1 MSAAAL
7 PAITAGL
14 RPELF
19 GEAAARSLSRTLLV
33 AVLSAL
39 VIVGFGFRVTGLSAE
54 GLSEDELNKLNAV
67 SDYRAHGLTAANGE
81 HPLLMKALLT
91 VSVIG
96 AEKWNATLLVA
107 THPELN
113 LPIETS
119 LRLPNALFGALTVV
133 LIFLVAS
140 ELFGLEAALIAAA
153 LWAFDPLAI
162 GFNRIAKEDTFLV
175 FFFLLANVFWLRGQR
190 VAESQPQRRPE
201 PFYWATA
208 AAFGAMLA
216 SKYLPQMIAISVAYN
231 YAFQRIPTT
240 RWQIGKKR
248 FLKFFLVMG
257 AVFLV
262 CNPSILL
269 PGSWRA
275 IFNFTSSRMIGHDS
289 YEFIGRLYPHRYT
302 DWLRGEPWYFYLVL
316 MGVKLPVLTL
326 LGSLSGFILLFRK
339 KIGDGR
345 YFLIFW
351 LFFWGITFMFAG
363 GKFTRYFTAILPA
376 VIMAAALGV
385 QSAAGG
391 FGRICARVFDSPGAG
406 VYARAAL
413 ASLVIVSALWSSAT
427 AMPHYRLY
435 MNVLGGSARAGQY
448 FPQDEFYDAYIQDAM
463 SEIAKHASPG
473 TRVASELPTVAAYYA
488 QRVGRADL
496 VCVELS
502 DTAELEKLT
511 PGDFVIDGRGR
522 TYFSNQSMLLRL
534 RQASRPAF
542 SIAVGTTPAADVY
555 VLDRKSLTA
564 LRGDNV
570 SEARPRGPQT
580 GSPAGVGRLRRA
592 RCETCPY

>member
-19 GEAAARSLSRTLLV
+19 GQAGARSLSRTLLV
-33 AVLSAL
+33 AILTVL
-39 VIVGFGFRVTGLSAE
+39 VIVGFGFRTSGLSTE

-81 HPLLMKALLT
+81 HPLLMKAMLT

-96 AEKWNATLLVA
+96 AERWNATSLVA
-107 THPELN
+107 SHPELN
-113 LPIETS
+113 VPLETS
-119 LRLPNALFGALTVV
+119 LRLPNVLFGALTVV
-133 LIFLVAS
+133 LIFLVAA
-140 ELFGLEAALIAAA
+140 ELFGLEAGIIAAA

-162 GFNRIAKEDTFLV
+162 GFNRIAKEDTLLI

-190 VAESQPQRRPE
+190 VAEGQPQRRPE

-216 SKYLPQMIAISVAYN
+216 SKYVAQMMAISVAYN

-240 RWQIGKKR
+240 RWQIGKVR
-248 FLKFFLVMG
+248 FIKFFLVIG
-257 AVFLV
+257 AVFLI

-275 IFNFTSSRMIGHDS
+275 ILNFTSYRMVGHDS
-289 YEFIGRLYPHRYT
+289 YEFMGRLYPHKFT
-302 DWLRGEPWYFYLVL
+302 DWLKGEPWYFYLVL
-316 MGVKLPVLTL
+316 MAVKLPVLTL
-326 LGSLSGFILLFRK
+326 LGSLAGFILLFRK
-339 KIGDGR
+339 KLGDGR

-351 LFFWGITFMFAG
+351 LFFWGITFTFAG
-363 GKFTRYFTAILPA
+363 GKFTRYFTAVLPA

-385 QSAAGG
+385 QWAAGG
-391 FGRICARVFDSPGAG
+391 FGRICARVFNNAGAG
-406 VYARAAL
+406 LYARAAL
-413 ASLVIVSALWSSAT
+413 ASLVIVSAVWSSAS

-435 MNVLGGSARAGQY
+435 MNLLGGSAHAGQY
-448 FPQDEFYDAYIQDAM
+448 FPQDEFYEAYMQDAL
-463 SEIAKHASPG
+463 SEIAKRAAPG
-473 TRVASELPTVAAYYA
+473 SRVASEVPTVAAFYA
-488 QRVGRADL
+488 QRANRADL

-502 DTAELEKLT
+502 DPAELGKLA
-511 PGDFVIDGRGR
+511 PGDFIVDGRGR
-522 TYFSNQSMLLRL
+522 TYFSNQAILLRL

-542 SIAVGTTPAADVY
+542 SVAVGITPAADVY
-555 VLDRKSLTA
+555 VLDQKSLGA
-564 LRGDNV
+564 LRG
-570 SEARPRGPQT
+570 ER
-580 GSPAGVGRLRRA
+580 
-592 RCETCPY
+592 

>member
-1 MSAAAL
+1 LSAAAL

-19 GEAAARSLSRTLLV
+19 GEAGARSLSRTLLV
-33 AVLSAL
+33 AVLSVL
-39 VIVGFGFRVTGLSAE
+39 VIVGFGFRTNGLSTE

-81 HPLLMKALLT
+81 HPLLMKAMLT
-91 VSVIG
+91 ISVIG
-96 AEKWNATLLVA
+96 AEKWNATSLVA
-107 THPELN
+107 GHPELN
-113 LPIETS
+113 LPVETS

-162 GFNRIAKEDTFLV
+162 GFNRIAKEDTLLV

-190 VAESQPQRRPE
+190 IAEGQPQRRPE

-216 SKYLPQMIAISVAYN
+216 SKYVAQMIAISVAYN

-240 RWQIGKKR
+240 RWQIGKIR
-248 FLKFFLVMG
+248 FIKFFLVMG

-275 IFNFTSSRMIGHDS
+275 ILNFTSSRTIGHDS
-289 YEFIGRLYPHRYT
+289 YEFLGRLYPHRYT

-316 MGVKLPVLTL
+316 MGVKLPLLTL
-326 LGSLSGFILLFRK
+326 LGSLTGFILLFRK

-351 LFFWGITFMFAG
+351 LFFWGITFTFAG
-363 GKFTRYFTAILPA
+363 GKFTRYFTAVLPA

-385 QSAAGG
+385 QWAARWL
-391 FGRICARVFDSPGAG
+391 GRISARVFDSPGAG
-406 VYARAAL
+406 IYARAAL
-413 ASLVIVSALWSSAT
+413 ASLVIASALWSSAT

-435 MNVLGGSARAGQY
+435 MNLLGGAAHAGEY
-448 FPQDEFYDAYIQDAM
+448 FPQDEFYDAYMQDALT
-463 SEIAKHASPG
+463 EIAKRASQG
-473 TRVASELPTVAAYYA
+473 ARVASELPTVAAYYA
-488 QRVGRADL
+488 QRVNRADL

-502 DTAELEKLT
+502 DPAELGKLT

-522 TYFSNQSMLLRL
+522 TYLSNQAMLLRL

-542 SIAVGTTPAADVY
+542 SLAVGATPAADVY
-555 VLDRKSLTA
+555 VLDQKSLGA
-564 LRGDNV
+564 LRGQPLQNR
-570 SEARPRGPQT
+570 ER
-580 GSPAGVGRLRRA
+580 
-592 RCETCPY
+592 

>member
-1 MSAAAL
+1 MSAVAP

-19 GEAAARSLSRTLLV
+19 GEAGARSLSRTLLA
-33 AVLSAL
+33 AVLSVL
-39 VIVGFGFRVTGLSAE
+39 VIVGFGFRVAGLGTE

-81 HPLLMKALLT
+81 HPLLMKAMLT

-96 AEKWNATLLVA
+96 AEKWNATSLVA
-107 THPELN
+107 THTELN
-113 LPIETS
+113 IPVETS

-133 LIFLVAS
+133 LLFLVAS
-140 ELFGLEAALIAAA
+140 ELFGLEAGLIAAA

-162 GFNRIAKEDTFLV
+162 GFNRIAKEDTLLV
-175 FFFLLANVFWLRGQR
+175 FFFLLGNVFWLRGQR

-231 YAFQRIPTT
+231 YAFQRIPLT
-240 RWQIGKKR
+240 RWRIGKKR

-257 AVFLV
+257 VVFLI
-262 CNPSILL
+262 CNPTILL
-269 PGSWRA
+269 PGTWKAMS
-275 IFNFTSSRMIGHDS
+275 NFTSGRMIGHDS
-289 YEFIGRLYPHRYT
+289 YEFMGRLYPHKFT
-302 DWLRGEPWYFYLVL
+302 DWLKGEPWYFYPVL
-316 MGVKLPVLTL
+316 IGVKLPLLTL
-326 LGSLSGFILLFRK
+326 LGFASGFILLFRK
-339 KIGDGR
+339 KTGDGR
-345 YFLIFW
+345 NFLIFW

-363 GKFTRYFTAILPA
+363 GKFTRYFTSVLP
-376 VIMAAALGV
+376 VVVMAAALGV
-385 QSAAGG
+385 QLAAGW
-391 FGRICARVFDSPGAG
+391 FGRICARVFNNPGVP
-406 VYARAAL
+406 VYARATL
-413 ASLVIVSALWSSAT
+413 VSLVIVSALWSSAS
-427 AMPHYRLY
+427 ALPHYRLY
-435 MNVLGGSARAGQY
+435 MNVLGGSARAGLY
-448 FPQDEFYDAYIQDAM
+448 FPQDEFYDAYMQDAM

-488 QRVGRADL
+488 QRVSRADL

-502 DTAELEKLT
+502 DAAELAKLA

-522 TYFSNQSMLLRL
+522 TYFSNQAMLLRL

-542 SIAVGTTPAADVY
+542 SLALGTTPAADVY
-555 VLDRKSLTA
+555 VLDQKSLGA
-564 LRGDNV
+564 LRG
-570 SEARPRGPQT
+570 ER
-580 GSPAGVGRLRRA
+580 
-592 RCETCPY
+592 

>member
-1 MSAAAL
+1 M
-7 PAITAGL
+7 
-14 RPELF
+14 
-19 GEAAARSLSRTLLV
+19 LLV
-33 AVLSAL
+33 AVLSVL
-39 VIVGFGFRVTGLSAE
+39 VIVGFGFRTNGLSTE

-81 HPLLMKALLT
+81 HPLLMKAMLT
-91 VSVIG
+91 ISVIG
-96 AEKWNATLLVA
+96 AEKWNATSLVA
-107 THPELN
+107 GHPELN
-113 LPIETS
+113 LPVETS

-162 GFNRIAKEDTFLV
+162 GFNRIAKEDTLLV

-190 VAESQPQRRPE
+190 IAEGQPQRRPE

-216 SKYLPQMIAISVAYN
+216 SKYVAQMIAISVAYN

-240 RWQIGKKR
+240 RWQIGKIR
-248 FLKFFLVMG
+248 FIKFFLVMG

-275 IFNFTSSRMIGHDS
+275 ILNFTSSRTIGHDS
-289 YEFIGRLYPHRYT
+289 YEFLGRLYPHRYT

-316 MGVKLPVLTL
+316 MGVKLPLLTL
-326 LGSLSGFILLFRK
+326 LGSLTGFILLFRK

-351 LFFWGITFMFAG
+351 LFFWGITFTFAG
-363 GKFTRYFTAILPA
+363 GKFTRYFTAVLPA

-385 QSAAGG
+385 QWAARWL
-391 FGRICARVFDSPGAG
+391 GRISARVFDSPGAG
-406 VYARAAL
+406 IYARAAL
-413 ASLVIVSALWSSAT
+413 ASLVIASALWSSAT

-435 MNVLGGSARAGQY
+435 MNLLGGAAHAGEY
-448 FPQDEFYDAYIQDAM
+448 FPQDEFYDAYMQDALT
-463 SEIAKHASPG
+463 EIAKRASPG
-473 TRVASELPTVAAYYA
+473 ARVASELPTVAAYYA
-488 QRVGRADL
+488 QRVNRADL

-502 DTAELEKLT
+502 DPAELGKLT

-522 TYFSNQSMLLRL
+522 TYLSNQAMLLRL

-542 SIAVGTTPAADVY
+542 SLAVGATPAADVY
-555 VLDRKSLTA
+555 VLDQKSLGA
-564 LRGDNV
+564 LRGQPLQNR
-570 SEARPRGPQT
+570 ER
-580 GSPAGVGRLRRA
+580 
-592 RCETCPY
+592 

>member
-1 MSAAAL
+1 LSAAAL

-14 RPELF
+14 RPDLF
-19 GEAAARSLSRTLLV
+19 GEAGAHSLSRTLLV
-33 AVLSAL
+33 AVLSVL
-39 VIVGFGFRVTGLSAE
+39 VIVGFGFRASGLSTE

-67 SDYRAHGLTAANGE
+67 SDYRARGLTAANGE
-81 HPLLMKALLT
+81 HPLLMKAMLT
-91 VSVIG
+91 ISVIG
-96 AEKWNATLLVA
+96 GEKWNATSLVA
-107 THPELN
+107 AHPELN

-133 LIFLVAS
+133 LVFLVAS

-162 GFNRIAKEDTFLV
+162 SFNRIAKEDTLLV

-216 SKYLPQMIAISVAYN
+216 SKYLGQMMAISVAYN
-231 YAFQRIPTT
+231 YAFQRIPST
-240 RWQIGKKR
+240 RWQIGKIR
-248 FLKFFLVMG
+248 FIKFFLVMG
-257 AVFLV
+257 AVFLI

-275 IFNFTSSRMIGHDS
+275 ILNFTSYRMVGHDS
-289 YEFIGRLYPHRYT
+289 YEFMGRLYPHKFT
-302 DWLRGEPWYFYLVL
+302 DWLKGEPWYFYLVL
-316 MGVKLPVLTL
+316 MGVKLPLLTL
-326 LGSLSGFILLFRK
+326 LGSLSGFILLFRR

-351 LFFWGITFMFAG
+351 FFFWGITFTFAG
-363 GKFTRYFTAILPA
+363 GKFTRYFTAVLPA

-385 QSAAGG
+385 QWAAGWL
-391 FGRICARVFDSPGAG
+391 GRICARIFDSPGAG
-406 VYARAAL
+406 IYARAAL
-413 ASLVIVSALWSSAT
+413 ASMVIVSALWSSAT

-435 MNVLGGSARAGQY
+435 MNLLGGSAHAGQY
-448 FPQDEFYDAYIQDAM
+448 FPQDEFYDAYMQDAL
-463 SEIAKHASPG
+463 SEIAKRASPG
-473 TRVASELPTVAAYYA
+473 ARVASELPTVAAYYA
-488 QRVGRADL
+488 QRASRADL

-502 DTAELEKLT
+502 DPAELGKLA
-511 PGDFVIDGRGR
+511 PGDFVVDGCGR
-522 TYFSNQSMLLRL
+522 TYFSNQAMLLRL

-542 SIAVGTTPAADVY
+542 SIAVGTTTAADVY
-555 VLDRKSLTA
+555 VLDQPSLAA
-564 LRGDNV
+564 L
-570 SEARPRGPQT
+570 T
-580 GSPAGVGRLRRA
+580 GQPLPNRER
-592 RCETCPY
+592 

>member
-1 MSAAAL
+1 LSAAAL

-19 GEAAARSLSRTLLV
+19 GEAGARSLSQTLLV
-33 AVLSAL
+33 AVLTVL
-39 VIVGFGFRVTGLSAE
+39 VIVGFGFRTNGLSTE

-81 HPLLMKALLT
+81 HPLLMKAMLT
-91 VSVIG
+91 ISVIG
-96 AEKWNATLLVA
+96 AEKWNATSLVA
-107 THPELN
+107 GHPELS
-113 LPIETS
+113 LPVETS

-140 ELFGLEAALIAAA
+140 ELFGLEAAVIAAA

-162 GFNRIAKEDTFLV
+162 GFNRIAKEDTLLV

-190 VAESQPQRRPE
+190 IAESQPQRRPE

-216 SKYLPQMIAISVAYN
+216 SKYVAQMIAISVAYN

-240 RWQIGKKR
+240 RWQIGKIR
-248 FLKFFLVMG
+248 FVKFFLVMG

-275 IFNFTSSRMIGHDS
+275 ILNFTSSRTIGHDS
-289 YEFIGRLYPHRYT
+289 YEFLGRLYPHRYT

-316 MGVKLPVLTL
+316 MGVKLPLLTL
-326 LGSLSGFILLFRK
+326 LGSLTGFILLFRK

-351 LFFWGITFMFAG
+351 LFFWGITFTFAG
-363 GKFTRYFTAILPA
+363 GKFTRYFTAVLPA

-385 QSAAGG
+385 QWAARWL
-391 FGRICARVFDSPGAG
+391 GRISARVFDSPGAG
-406 VYARAAL
+406 IYARAAL
-413 ASLVIVSALWSSAT
+413 ASLVIASALWSSAT

-435 MNVLGGSARAGQY
+435 MNLLGGAAHAGEY
-448 FPQDEFYDAYIQDAM
+448 FPQDEFYDAYMQDALT
-463 SEIAKHASPG
+463 EIAKRASPG
-473 TRVASELPTVAAYYA
+473 ARVASELPTVAAYYA
-488 QRVGRADL
+488 QRVNRADL

-502 DTAELEKLT
+502 DPAELGKLT

-522 TYFSNQSMLLRL
+522 TYLSNQAMLLRL
-534 RQASRPAF
+534 RQARRPAF
-542 SIAVGTTPAADVY
+542 SLAVGATPAADVY
-555 VLDRKSLTA
+555 VLDQKSLGG
-564 LRGDNV
+564 LRGQPLQNR
-570 SEARPRGPQT
+570 ER
-580 GSPAGVGRLRRA
+580 
-592 RCETCPY
+592 

>member
-1 MSAAAL
+1 MASVANGAPRHCDLILDNPWRLLTLSAATL

-19 GEAAARSLSRTLLV
+19 GEGARSLSRTLLV
-33 AVLSAL
+33 AVLTVL
-39 VIVGFGFRVTGLSAE
+39 VIVGFGFRTNGLSTE

-81 HPLLMKALLT
+81 HPLLMKAMLT
-91 VSVIG
+91 ISVIG
-96 AEKWNATLLVA
+96 AEKWNATSLVA

-133 LIFLVAS
+133 LIFLVAA

-162 GFNRIAKEDTFLV
+162 GFNRIAKEDTLLV

-216 SKYLPQMIAISVAYN
+216 SKYLAQMIAISVAYN
-231 YAFQRIPTT
+231 YAFQRIPST
-240 RWQIGKKR
+240 RWQIGKIR
-248 FLKFFLVMG
+248 FIKFFLVMG
-257 AVFLV
+257 AVFLI

-275 IFNFTSSRMIGHDS
+275 ILNFTSYRMVGHDS
-289 YEFIGRLYPHRYT
+289 YEFMGRLYPHKFT
-302 DWLRGEPWYFYLVL
+302 DWLKGEPWYFYLVL
-316 MGVKLPVLTL
+316 MGVKLPLLTL

-351 LFFWGITFMFAG
+351 LFFWGITFTFAG
-363 GKFTRYFTAILPA
+363 GKFTRYFTAVLPA

-385 QSAAGG
+385 QWAAGWL
-391 FGRICARVFDSPGAG
+391 GRICARVFASSGAG
-406 VYARAAL
+406 IYARAAL
-413 ASLVIVSALWSSAT
+413 ASLVIVSVLWSSAS

-435 MNVLGGSARAGQY
+435 MNLLGGSAHAGQY
-448 FPQDEFYDAYIQDAM
+448 FPQDEFYDAYMQDALT
-463 SEIAKHASPG
+463 EIAKRASPG
-473 TRVASELPTVAAYYA
+473 ARVASELPTVAAYYA
-488 QRVGRADL
+488 QRVNRADL

-502 DTAELEKLT
+502 DPSELGKLA

-522 TYFSNQSMLLRL
+522 TYFSNQAMLSRL

-555 VLDRKSLTA
+555 GLDQKSLAA
-564 LRGDNV
+564 LRGQLLQNR
-570 SEARPRGPQT
+570 ER
-580 GSPAGVGRLRRA
+580 
-592 RCETCPY
+592 

>member
-14 RPELF
+14 RPEQF
-19 GEAAARSLSRTLLV
+19 AEAGARSLSRTLMV

-39 VIVGFGFRVTGLSAE
+39 VIVGLGFRVNGLSTE

-81 HPLLMKALLT
+81 HPLLMKAMLT

-96 AEKWNATLLVA
+96 AEKWNATSLVA
-107 THPELN
+107 THPALN

-119 LRLPNALFGALTVV
+119 LRLPNALFGALSVV
-133 LIFLVAS
+133 LIFLVAA

-190 VAESQPQRRPE
+190 VAESQPARRPE
-201 PFYWATA
+201 PYYWATA

-231 YAFQRIPTT
+231 YAFQRIPIT

-248 FLKFFLVMG
+248 FIKFFLVMG

-262 CNPSILL
+262 CNPTILL

-289 YEFIGRLYPHRYT
+289 YEFMGRLYPHRYT

-326 LGSLSGFILLFRK
+326 LGSWSGLILLFRK
-339 KIGDGR
+339 KSGDGR

-351 LFFWGITFMFAG
+351 LFFWAITFMFAG
-363 GKFTRYFTAILPA
+363 GKFTRYFTAVLPA

-385 QSAAGG
+385 QWAAGWL
-391 FGRICARVFDSPGAG
+391 GRICARVFDSQAAG

-435 MNVLGGSARAGQY
+435 MNLLGGSAHAGQY
-448 FPQDEFYDAYIQDAM
+448 FPQDEFYDAYMQDAL

-488 QRVGRADL
+488 QRVSRSDL

-502 DTAELEKLT
+502 DTAELAKLA
-511 PGDFVIDGRGR
+511 PGDFLIDGRGR
-522 TYFSNQSMLLRL
+522 TYVSNQAMLLRL
-534 RQASRPAF
+534 RQASQRAF

-555 VLDRKSLTA
+555 VLDQKSLGA
-564 LRGDNV
+564 LRG
-570 SEARPRGPQT
+570 EQ
-580 GSPAGVGRLRRA
+580 
-592 RCETCPY
+592 

>member
-1 MSAAAL
+1 LSAAAL

-19 GEAAARSLSRTLLV
+19 GDAGAHSLSRTLLV

-39 VIVGFGFRVTGLSAE
+39 VIVGFGFRVNGLSTE

-81 HPLLMKALLT
+81 HPLLMKAMLT

-96 AEKWNATLLVA
+96 AEKWNATSLVA

-162 GFNRIAKEDTFLV
+162 GFNRIAKEDSLLV
-175 FFFLLANVFWLRGQR
+175 FFFLLANVFWLHGQR
-190 VAESQPQRRPE
+190 VAEGQPGRRPE

-208 AAFGAMLA
+208 AALGAMLA

-231 YAFQRIPTT
+231 YTFQGIPAT

-275 IFNFTSSRMIGHDS
+275 ISNFASDRMIGHDS
-289 YEFIGRLYPHRYT
+289 YEFMGRLYPHRYT
-302 DWLRGEPWYFYLVL
+302 DWLRGEPWYFYFVL

-326 LGSLSGFILLFRK
+326 LGSLCGFILLFRK

-351 LFFWGITFMFAG
+351 LFFWGITFMFGG
-363 GKFTRYFTAILPA
+363 GKFTRYFTAVLPA
-376 VIMAAALGV
+376 VVMAAALGV
-385 QSAAGG
+385 QLAAGW
-391 FGRICARVFDSPGAG
+391 FGRICARVFDNPGAG
-406 VYARAAL
+406 IYVRAAL
-413 ASLVIVSALWSSAT
+413 ASLVIVSALWSAAS

-448 FPQDEFYDAYIQDAM
+448 FPQDEFYDAYMQDAL
-463 SEIAKHASPG
+463 SEIAKRASPG
-473 TRVASELPTVAAYYA
+473 ARVASELPTVAAYYA
-488 QRVGRADL
+488 QRVNRADL

-502 DTAELEKLT
+502 DPAELGKLA
-511 PGDFVIDGRGR
+511 PRDFLIDGRGR
-522 TYFSNQSMLLRL
+522 TYFSNQAMLLRL

-542 SIAVGTTPAADVY
+542 SISVGTTRAADVY
-555 VLDRKSLTA
+555 VLDQKSLGA
-564 LRGDNV
+564 LRGQ
-570 SEARPRGPQT
+570 P
-580 GSPAGVGRLRRA
+580 
-592 RCETCPY
+592 

>member
-1 MSAAAL
+1 LSAATL

-19 GEAAARSLSRTLLV
+19 GEAGARSLSRTLLV
-33 AVLSAL
+33 AVLSLL
-39 VIVGFGFRVTGLSAE
+39 VIVGFGFRVNGLSTE
-54 GLSEDELNKLNAV
+54 GLSEDELNKLSAV

-81 HPLLMKALLT
+81 HPLLMKAMLT

-96 AEKWNATLLVA
+96 AERWNATSLVA

-119 LRLPNALFGALTVV
+119 LRLPNALFGALSAA
-133 LIFLVAS
+133 LIFLVAT
-140 ELFGLEAALIAAA
+140 ELFGLEAGLIAAA

-190 VAESQPQRRPE
+190 VAESQPERRPE

-231 YAFQRIPTT
+231 YAFQRIPIT

-262 CNPSILL
+262 CNPAILL

-275 IFNFTSSRMIGHDS
+275 IFHFTSSRMIGHDS
-289 YEFIGRLYPHRYT
+289 YEFMGRLYPHRYT

-326 LGSLSGFILLFRK
+326 LGSLAGFTLLFRK

-345 YFLIFW
+345 YFLTFW

-363 GKFTRYFTAILPA
+363 GKFTRYFTAVLPA

-385 QSAAGG
+385 QLAAGW
-391 FGRICARVFDSPGAG
+391 FGRICARVFDNPGAG
-406 VYARAAL
+406 AYARGAL
-413 ASLVIVSALWSSAT
+413 ASLVIVSAVWSSAS

-463 SEIAKHASPG
+463 SEIAKHAGPG

-488 QRVGRADL
+488 QRVSRADL

-522 TYFSNQSMLLRL
+522 TYFSNQAMLQRL

-542 SIAVGTTPAADVY
+542 NIGVGTTPAADVY
-555 VLDRKSLTA
+555 VLDQKSLGA
-564 LRGDNV
+564 LRGQPLQNR
-570 SEARPRGPQT
+570 ER
-580 GSPAGVGRLRRA
+580 
-592 RCETCPY
+592 

>member
-1 MSAAAL
+1 LSAAAL

-19 GEAAARSLSRTLLV
+19 GEAGARSLSRTLLV

-39 VIVGFGFRVTGLSAE
+39 VIVGFGFRANGLSTE

-81 HPLLMKALLT
+81 HPLLMKAMLT

-96 AEKWNATLLVA
+96 AEKWNATSLVA
-107 THPELN
+107 AHPELS
-113 LPIETS
+113 LPVETS

-133 LIFLVAS
+133 LIFLVAA

-162 GFNRIAKEDTFLV
+162 GFNRIAKEDTLLV

-216 SKYLPQMIAISVAYN
+216 SKYLAQMIAISVAYN
-231 YAFQRIPTT
+231 YTFQRIPTT

-257 AVFLV
+257 VVFLA
-262 CNPSILL
+262 CNPTILL

-275 IFNFTSSRMIGHDS
+275 IFNFTSSRWIGHDS
-289 YEFIGRLYPHRYT
+289 YEFMGRLYPHRYT

-326 LGSLSGFILLFRK
+326 LGSLSGFLLLFRK

-345 YFLIFW
+345 YFAIFW

-363 GKFTRYFTAILPA
+363 GKFTRYFTAVLPA

-385 QSAAGG
+385 QFAAGWL
-391 FGRICARVFDSPGAG
+391 GRFCARVFHSPRAP

-435 MNVLGGSARAGQY
+435 MNLLGGSAHAGQY
-448 FPQDEFYDAYIQDAM
+448 FPQDEFYDAYMQDAM
-463 SEIAKHASPG
+463 REIAKQAGPG
-473 TRVASELPTVAAYYA
+473 ATVASELPTVAAYYA
-488 QRVGRADL
+488 QRVNRADL

-502 DTAELEKLT
+502 DGAELGKLA
-511 PGDFVIDGRGR
+511 PGDFVIEGRGR
-522 TYFSNQSMLLRL
+522 TYFSNQAMLLRL

-555 VLDRKSLTA
+555 VLDQNSLAA
-564 LRGDNV
+564 LRGD
-570 SEARPRGPQT
+570 T
-580 GSPAGVGRLRRA
+580 H
-592 RCETCPY
+592 

>member
-1 MSAAAL
+1 
-7 PAITAGL
+7 
-14 RPELF
+14 
-19 GEAAARSLSRTLLV
+19 V
-33 AVLSAL
+33 L
-39 VIVGFGFRVTGLSAE
+39 VIVGFGFRVAGLGTE

-81 HPLLMKALLT
+81 HPLLMKAMLT

-96 AEKWNATLLVA
+96 AEKWNATSLVT

-113 LPIETS
+113 IPVETS
-119 LRLPNALFGALTVV
+119 LRLPNALFGALTVG
-133 LIFLVAS
+133 LLFLAAS
-140 ELFGLEAALIAAA
+140 ELFGLEAGLIAAA
-153 LWAFDPLAI
+153 LWTFDPLAI

-208 AAFGAMLA
+208 AAFGAMIA
-216 SKYLPQMIAISVAYN
+216 SKYLPQMMAISVAYN
-231 YAFQRIPTT
+231 YTFQGIRAT

-257 AVFLV
+257 VVFLV
-262 CNPSILL
+262 CNPTILL

-275 IFNFTSSRMIGHDS
+275 ILNFTTSRMIGHDS
-289 YEFIGRLYPHRYT
+289 YEFMGRLYPHRYT

-316 MGVKLPVLTL
+316 IGVKLPLLTL
-326 LGSLSGFILLFRK
+326 LGFASGFILLFRK
-339 KIGDGR
+339 KTGDGR

-363 GKFTRYFTAILPA
+363 GKFTRYFTSVLPA
-376 VIMAAALGV
+376 VVMTAALGV
-385 QSAAGG
+385 QLAAGWL
-391 FGRICARVFDSPGAG
+391 GRICARVFNNPGVP

-413 ASLVIVSALWSSAT
+413 VSLVIISALWSSAT

-435 MNVLGGSARAGQY
+435 MNTLGGSARAGLY
-448 FPQDEFYDAYIQDAM
+448 FPQDEFYDAYMQDAM

-488 QRVGRADL
+488 QRLGRADL

-502 DTAELEKLT
+502 DAAELAKLA

-522 TYFSNQSMLLRL
+522 TYFSNQAMLLRL
-534 RQASRPAF
+534 RQTSRPAF
-542 SIAVGTTPAADVY
+542 SIAIGTTPAADVY
-555 VLDRKSLTA
+555 VLDHKSLGA
-564 LRGDNV
+564 MRG
-570 SEARPRGPQT
+570 ER
-580 GSPAGVGRLRRA
+580 
-592 RCETCPY
+592 